1 MNNPKTALPIV
12 LAFALGGFAGY
23 IITKKL
29 LAEKYAEEAQIEID
43 SIKEYWREKNEGDK
57 DNSKNYPH
65 SKSLQKPDLHTLVKP
80 YSTSVLEQFDE
91 EANVRYFDSEEEEA
105 QAQMDEALALEAQ
118 EEFNEEM
125 QAEADPD
132 VDPYLISYAEFCK
145 KSDVYDKVDLYYYRL
160 DDILC
165 DTKDTIMQNP
175 EDILGWDWMKE
186 MQKINTAFV
195 RNEKLKID
203 YEIYP
208 ITGAFSDE
216 VASRLETD
224 KERKY
229 RRIARQKK
237 AMDDIATEHIEDRDE
252 EGEYVI
258 ARPQKAKAKSTARRS
273 SSIDYS
279 SVKKIKSIED
289 AEELDDEEE

>member
-1 MNNPKTALPIV
+1 MNNPKTVLPIV

-43 SIKEYWREKNEGDK
+43 SVKEYWREKNEGDA
-57 DNSKNYPH
+57 DNSKNYPY

-80 YSTSVLEQFDE
+80 YSTSVLEQFNE
-91 EANVRYFDSEEEEA
+91 EADARYFKSDEEEA
-105 QAQMDEALALEAQ
+105 QAQMDEDLTLEAQ
-118 EEFNEEM
+118 EQFNDEM

-132 VDPYLISYAEFCK
+132 VDPYLIDYAEFCK

-175 EDILGWDWMKE
+175 EDALGWYWMKE
-186 MQKINTAFV
+186 MQKLNTAFV

-208 ITGAFSDE
+208 ISGAFSDE
-216 VASRLETD
+216 VTSRLETD

-258 ARPQKAKAKSTARRS
+258 ARPQKAKTKSTERRS

-289 AEELDDEEE
+289 AEDLDDEEE

>member
-1 MNNPKTALPIV
+1 MCLSIPSQVVQLHPEDNCVTVDTLGVQRRVSCMLLEEPLNLGDYV
-12 LAFALGGFAGY
+12 LLHIGFVMS
-23 IITKKL
+23 K
-29 LAEKYAEEAQIEID
+29 ID
-43 SIKEYWREKNEGDK
+43 
-57 DNSKNYPH
+57 
-65 SKSLQKPDLHTLVKP
+65 
-80 YSTSVLEQFDE
+80 
-91 EANVRYFDSEEEEA
+91 EEEA
-105 QAQMDEALALEAQ
+105 QAQMDEDLALEEQ

-132 VDPYLISYAEFCK
+132 VDPYLIDYAEFCK
-145 KSDVYDKVDLYYYRL
+145 KSNVYDKVDLYYYRL

-165 DTKDTIMQNP
+165 DTKDTVMQNP
-175 EDILGWDWMKE
+175 EDVLGWDWMKE
-186 MQKINTAFV
+186 MQKLNTAFV

-208 ITGAFSDE
+208 ISGAFSDE
-216 VASRLETD
+216 VTSRLETD

-258 ARPQKAKAKSTARRS
+258 ARPQKSKAKSTARRS

-279 SVKKIKSIED
+279 SIKKIKSIED
-289 AEELDDEEE
+289 AEDLDDEEE

>member
-43 SIKEYWREKNEGDK
+43 NVKEYWREKNEGDK
-57 DNSKNYPH
+57 DNSKNYPY

-91 EANVRYFDSEEEEA
+91 EANVKYFDSEEEEA
-105 QAQMDEALALEAQ
+105 QAQMDEDLALEAQ

-132 VDPYLISYAEFCK
+132 VDPYLIGYAEFCK

-165 DTKDTIMQNP
+165 DTKDTVMQNP
-175 EDILGWDWMKE
+175 EDVLGWDWMKE
-186 MQKINTAFV
+186 MQKLNTAFV

-208 ITGAFSDE
+208 ISGAFSDE
-216 VASRLETD
+216 VTSRLETD

-237 AMDDIATEHIEDRDE
+237 AMDDIAAEHIEDRDE

-258 ARPQKAKAKSTARRS
+258 ARPQKAKAKSNTRRS

-289 AEELDDEEE
+289 AEELDDEE

>member
-1 MNNPKTALPIV
+1 MNNPKTVLPIV

-125 QAEADPD
+125 KQ
-132 VDPYLISYAEFCK
+132 
-145 KSDVYDKVDLYYYRL
+145 
-160 DDILC
+160 
-165 DTKDTIMQNP
+165 
-175 EDILGWDWMKE
+175 
-186 MQKINTAFV
+186 
-195 RNEKLKID
+195 
-203 YEIYP
+203 
-208 ITGAFSDE
+208 
-216 VASRLETD
+216 
-224 KERKY
+224 
-229 RRIARQKK
+229 RQIQ
-237 AMDDIATEHIEDRDE
+237 MSIHI
-252 EGEYVI
+252 
-258 ARPQKAKAKSTARRS
+258 
-273 SSIDYS
+273 
-279 SVKKIKSIED
+279 
-289 AEELDDEEE
+289 

>member
-1 MNNPKTALPIV
+1 M
-12 LAFALGGFAGY
+12 
-23 IITKKL
+23 
-29 LAEKYAEEAQIEID
+29 AEKYAEEAQIEID

-105 QAQMDEALALEAQ
+105 QAQMDEDLALEAQ

-175 EDILGWDWMKE
+175 EDVLGWDWMKE
-186 MQKINTAFV
+186 MQKMTTAFV

-216 VASRLETD
+216 VTSRLETD

-273 SSIDYS
+273 SSSIDYS

>member
-43 SIKEYWREKNEGDK
+43 SVKEYWREKNEGDK
-57 DNSKNYPH
+57 DNSKNYPY

-80 YSTSVLEQFDE
+80 YLTSVPEQLNE
-91 EANVRYFDSEEEEA
+91 ETDAKYFDSEEEEA
-105 QAQMDEALALEAQ
+105 QAQMNEDLALEAQ

-125 QAEADPD
+125 QAEADPN
-132 VDPYLISYAEFCK
+132 VDPYLIDYAEFCK

-175 EDILGWDWMKE
+175 EDVLGWDWMKE
-186 MQKINTAFV
+186 MQKLNTAFV

-208 ITGAFSDE
+208 ISGAFSDE
-216 VASRLETD
+216 VTSRLETD

-258 ARPQKAKAKSTARRS
+258 KRPAKAKKTAAAPRHS
-273 SSIDYS
+273 VDYS

>member
-43 SIKEYWREKNEGDK
+43 NVKEYWREKNEEGK
-57 DNSKNYPH
+57 ENSKNYPY
-65 SKSLQKPDLHTLVKP
+65 SKSLQKPDLRTLVKP
-80 YSTSVLEQFDE
+80 YLTSVPEQLNE
-91 EANVRYFDSEEEEA
+91 ETDARYFKSDEEEA
-105 QAQMDEALALEAQ
+105 QAQMNEDLALEAQ

-125 QAEADPD
+125 QAEADPN
-132 VDPYLISYAEFCK
+132 VDPYLIDYAEFCK

-175 EDILGWDWMKE
+175 EDVLGWDWMKE
-186 MQKINTAFV
+186 MQKLNTAFV

-208 ITGAFSDE
+208 ISGAFSDE
-216 VASRLETD
+216 VTSRLETD

-237 AMDDIATEHIEDRDE
+237 AMDDIAAEHIEDRDE

-258 ARPQKAKAKSTARRS
+258 ARPQKAKAKSTTRRS

>member
-29 LAEKYAEEAQIEID
+29 LAEKYAEEAQIEIN
-43 SIKEYWREKNEGDK
+43 SVKEYWREKNEGDTN
-57 DNSKNYPH
+57 NSKNYPY

-80 YSTSVLEQFDE
+80 YSTSVLEQFNE
-91 EANVRYFDSEEEEA
+91 ETDAKYFDSEEEEE
-105 QAQMDEALALEAQ
+105 QAQMDEDLALEAQ

-175 EDILGWDWMKE
+175 EDVLGWDWMKE
-186 MQKINTAFV
+186 MQIMTTAFV

-216 VASRLETD
+216 VTSRLETD

-258 ARPQKAKAKSTARRS
+258 KRPAKAKKTAAAPRHS
-273 SSIDYS
+273 VDYS
-279 SVKKIKSIED
+279 SIKKNEAIVTGKQIGR
-289 AEELDDEEE
+289 AHV

>member
-1 MNNPKTALPIV
+1 MNNPKAALPIV

-29 LAEKYAEEAQIEID
+29 LAEKYAEEAQIEIN
-43 SIKEYWREKNEGDK
+43 SVKEYWHEKNEGDK
-57 DNSKNYPH
+57 ENSKNYPY

-80 YSTSVLEQFDE
+80 YSTSVLEQFNEETDARYFKSDE
-91 EANVRYFDSEEEEA
+91 EEM
-105 QAQMDEALALEAQ
+105 QAQIDEDLALEAQ

-125 QAEADPD
+125 QAQADPD
-132 VDPYLISYAEFCK
+132 VDPYLIDYAEFCK

-175 EDILGWDWMKE
+175 EDVLGWDWMKE

-208 ITGAFSDE
+208 ISGAFSDE
-216 VASRLETD
+216 VTSRLETD

-289 AEELDDEEE
+289 AEELDEEE